1 MKQKFFYFLVGL
13 MIYGGLAYLTM
24 YIADPNQ
31 NPWFYTTFWGT
42 SMALIDVFV
51 FRKFKKKII

>member
-1 MKQKFFYFLVGL
+1 

-31 NPWFYTTFWGT
+31 NPWFYTIIWGT